1 MHLVQSRPPPLLF
14 FKMRKV
20 VNYDFGASTL
30 QGLYW
35 PCMLIHSGTIDDG
48 VQALYALPTCKMPQD
63 QKKLKIFIVLAAG
76 QSKMFYR
83 TIA

>member
-1 MHLVQSRPPPLLF
+1 MDGRKHPIFHETCFQLLE
-14 FKMRKV
+14 
-20 VNYDFGASTL
+20 
-30 QGLYW
+30 W

>member
-30 QGLYW
+30 QGLYLRLFW
-35 PCMLIHSGTIDDG
+35 S
-48 VQALYALPTCKMPQD
+48 KF
-63 QKKLKIFIVLAAG
+63 KKTHERIFKGLQFETNRDFLA
-76 QSKMFYR
+76 QFV
-83 TIA
+83 